1 MKKSKAWIVVSL
13 LILLALL
20 LIPLSGC
27 TKEVTPASSAPSAT
41 VTDARTFGIAAGK
54 TYTFFVRS
62 EPKDPLEA
70 SFTIMGGEDDIDFYV
85 KDPLGNLVVE
95 KKRATDAGAF
105 ALFSNATGYHQVI
118 FDNTFSTSA
127 NKLIWLKINHAGRGG
142 IVP

>member
-1 MKKSKAWIVVSL
+1 MKKNKAWIVISL
-13 LILLALL
+13 LILLTLS

-27 TKEVTPASSAPSAT
+27 SQQATSVSSAPSAT
-41 VTDARTFGIAAGK
+41 VTDARTFGVAAGK

-62 EPKDPLEA
+62 EPKDPIEA
-70 SFTIMGGEDDIDFYV
+70 SFTVMGGEDDIDFYV

-95 KKRATDAGAF
+95 RKRATNAGAF
-105 ALFSNATGYHQVI
+105 AFFSNATGYHQVI

-127 NKLIWLKINHAGRGG
+127 NKLIWLKINHADRGG